1 MSKYTMIG
9 TWKMALD
16 GFDVAKS
23 MLNENS
29 TLENAIKVAVSAVED
44 NPANTSV
51 GYGALPNENGEIELD
66 AAYMNG
72 NSLQVGAFA
81 GAKNIKNPI
90 ELAIDLSKQK
100 FNSFLVGTGAE
111 NYAKSIGLEQ
121 RMMLNDNALQKYE
134 NKLIDIQ
141 EKGLSPYEGHDT
153 VCIVGKKN
161 DEISVGVSTSGLF
174 MKKQGRVGD
183 APISGSGFYANS
195 DYGSAAATGLGEDI
209 MKTCISYEIVQKM
222 KGGLHAMEACET
234 AVLEAS
240 KMLEKKNKACGDI
253 SVVAIDKDGN
263 YGAATNIDE
272 FPYVVFNQDM
282 DPKVL
287 IVTDIRKINK

>member
-1 MSKYTMIG
+1 MVKYTMIG
-9 TWKMALD
+9 TWKMAID
-16 GFDVAKS
+16 GFHQAKS
-23 MLNENS
+23 ILDDNS
-29 TLENAIKVAVSAVED
+29 NLEDAIKVAVSAVED

-51 GYGALPNENGEIELD
+51 GYGALPNEDGEIELD

-72 NSLQVGAFA
+72 NTLQVGAFA

-111 NYAKSIGLEQ
+111 NYAKSIGIKQ
-121 RMMLNDNALQKYE
+121 RQMLNSNALEKYE
-134 NKLIDIQ
+134 HKLIDIQ

-153 VCIVGKKN
+153 VCIIGKKN
-161 DEISVGVSTSGLF
+161 EEISVGVSTSGLF

-183 APISGSGFYANS
+183 APVSGSGFYANS

-222 KGGLHAMEACET
+222 KNGLTANEACEA

-240 KMLEKKNKACGDI
+240 AMLEKKYKSCGDI

-282 DPKVL
+282 DPTIL
-287 IVTDIRKINK
+287 ITTDIRKKTR